1 MVIHYYYSSPT
12 TSFEDTVL
20 ATPGRR
26 RPSLTVPFMT
36 LTLTV
41 FLRSNG
47 VIHRTQKVIQV
58 DDNGHVH
65 LLSFRFIS
73 VPVPPKPISL
83 CYRFGWQTED
93 GH

>member
-26 RPSLTVPFMT
+26 RPSLTVPF
-36 LTLTV
+36 
-41 FLRSNG
+41 
-47 VIHRTQKVIQV
+47 
-58 DDNGHVH
+58 
-65 LLSFRFIS
+65 IS
-73 VPVPPKPISL
+73 
-83 CYRFGWQTED
+83 YRFGSFRSRSHRNRYHCVIVSAEE